1 MSPSRHNNTDLP
13 QYPGSSYESQ
23 ENFATNLYAGP
34 RMKENK
40 PKRKTR
46 ILALLFAT
54 LLTLFGM
61 YAYPIIF
68 DDNPSEGSS
77 LNTDTQ
83 RTEEEIRQDL
93 DEKVETGMMNIT
105 ISPRLVVDEH
115 LQGEIGIENIP
126 GNHVDQRVKLE
137 TFDGTLLYESDYISP
152 GDTID
157 IVTLVRAP
165 EEPTETIYA
174 IFTGYD
180 RTTHAEIGSMSVEIE
195 LIQKGKEQ

>member
-1 MSPSRHNNTDLP
+1 MSLTRNNNPDSS
-13 QYPGSSYESQ
+13 QYPGSTYESQ
-23 ENFATNLYAGP
+23 ENFATNLYTGP
-34 RMKENK
+34 HENKKK

-46 ILALLFAT
+46 ILLLLFAT

-61 YAYPIIF
+61 YAYPIFF
-68 DDNPSEGSS
+68 DDEPSEGSS

-83 RTEEEIRQDL
+83 RTEEEIRAEL

-105 ISPRLVVDEH
+105 ISPRLIVDEH

-126 GNHVDQRVKLE
+126 GNHVDQKVKLE

-152 GDTID
+152 GNSIDT
-157 IVTLVRAP
+157 VTLIRSP
-165 EEPTETIYA
+165 KEPNETVYA